1 MNKADIDRLISLEAD
16 RIRCCAERLIELYP
30 PAPDDDH
37 SLEEYIAKETTGA
50 NALDELGFAVNSAMR
65 LLGIAKDYADLLN
78 K

>member
-1 MNKADIDRLISLEAD
+1 MNRADIDRLISLEAD

-37 SLEEYIAKETTGA
+37 SLEAYIAKDTTGA
-50 NALDELGFAVNSAMR
+50 NALDELGFAAESAAR
-65 LLGIAKDYADLLN
+65 LLRMVKDYADLI